1 MKDENDKN
9 TGKTADVCSVSS
21 EEIPN
26 EILFFIRRYFL
37 IEKDMP
43 TLDEILRANLLA
55 KVTITLMLQLYR
67 MGMEEE
73 FQPVF
78 FAGNYVK
85 PHTGGVTEF
94 KRTYETIS
102 GEPFFKFNLTALGQE
117 YEEAYK
123 KWFKATFGVEINE
136 EAAKVIQAWGDAVGE
151 GKE

>member
-9 TGKTADVCSVSS
+9 TGKTVDVCSVLS

-37 IEKDMP
+37 INHDAPSPEDM
-43 TLDEILRANLLA
+43 LRAGLLA
-55 KVTITLMLQLYR
+55 KVTLRMMLQLFR

-73 FQPVF
+73 FQPIFV
-78 FAGNYVK
+78 AANYVK

-102 GEPFFKFNLTALGQE
+102 GEPFFTFNLTGLGQE
-117 YEEAYK
+117 YEDAYK

-136 EAAKVIQAWGDAVGE
+136 EAAKILQAWGDVT
-151 GKE
+151 